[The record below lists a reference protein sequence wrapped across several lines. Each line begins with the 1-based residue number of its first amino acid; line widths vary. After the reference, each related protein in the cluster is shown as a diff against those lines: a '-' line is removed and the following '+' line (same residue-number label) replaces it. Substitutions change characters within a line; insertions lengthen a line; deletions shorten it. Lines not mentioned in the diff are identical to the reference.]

1 MSVTETAVPS
11 IPDHEL
17 LGRVGRGS
25 YGEVWLARGVTGA
38 YRAVKVVQRGS
49 FSSDRPYDREFS
61 GILKFEPVSRTHP
74 GLVSILHVGRN
85 HAAGHFYYVM
95 EVADDAQRGQ
105 AIEPGR
111 YLPKTLGEWLKQ
123 GPLPLTECIRVGL
136 ALSAALTHLHG
147 ANLVHRDIKP
157 SNIIFVEGLPKL
169 ADIGLVTDIGEKAT
183 FVGTEGYI
191 PPEGPGSPGADL
203 FSLGRVLYEMSTGKR
218 CDEFPELPTD
228 FRQRPDAELFARFNA
243 VVLRACDPRPACRH
257 ETALELQD
265 ALAALTGAT
274 RIDRGP
280 GASAESPSEA
290 ERPRALVI
298 CNTDDP
304 RDARVAGLL
313 EEHLTAAGWS
323 VLLNDSS
330 ELGVTWARRFEAEV
344 RQTRVIL
351 ALLSETSVDD
361 VVLNYQLDL
370 AVRAAGGPSP
380 APRILPVRL
389 AYPGPLP
396 GALAFASAQWPALSW
411 RDDSDDEPLTT
422 QVLERL
428 RAGAAA

>member
-1 MSVTETAVPS
+1 MSVTETAVPA

-17 LGRVGRGS
+17 LDRVGRGS

-38 YRAVKVVQRGS
+38 YRAVKVVRRAS

-85 HAAGHFYYVM
+85 PAAGYFYYVM
-95 EVADDAQRGQ
+95 EVADDVRKGQ
-105 AIEPGR
+105 AIEPGE

-123 GPLPLTECIRVGL
+123 GPLPLAECLRVGL

-218 CDEFPELPTD
+218 CDEFPELPGD
-228 FRQRPDAELFARFNA
+228 FRQRPDLELFARFNA
-243 VVLRACDPRPACRH
+243 VVLKACDPRPTSRH
-257 ETALELQD
+257 ETARELHD
-265 ALAALTGAT
+265 ELAALTGMA
-274 RIDRGP
+274 RVDRGL
-280 GASAESPSEA
+280 GAATESTSGAEL
-290 ERPRALVI
+290 PRALVVF
-298 CNTDDP
+298 NAHDP

-313 EEHLTAAGWS
+313 EERLSAAGWR

-330 ELGVTWARRFEAEV
+330 EFGVTWARRFEAELP
-344 RQTRVIL
+344 RTRAIL

-361 VVLNYQLDL
+361 VVVNYQLDQ

-380 APRILPVRL
+380 GPRLLPVRL

-396 GALAFASAQWPALSW
+396 GALAFASAPWPALSW
-411 RDDSDDEPLTT
+411 QDDSDDEPLATEI
-422 QVLERL
+422 LERL
-428 RAGAAA
+428 SAGPGA

>member
-95 EVADDAQRGQ
+95 EVADDVRTGQ
-105 AIEPGR
+105 AIEPGQ

-136 ALSAALTHLHG
+136 ALSDALTHLHG

-157 SNIIFVEGLPKL
+157 SNIIFVDGLPKL

-203 FSLGRVLYEMSTGKR
+203 FSLGRVLYEVSTGQR
-218 CDEFPELPTD
+218 CEEFPELPTD

-243 VVLRACDPRPACRH
+243 VVLKACDPRPAHRH
-257 ETALELQD
+257 ETARELHD
-265 ALAALTGAT
+265 ELAALTGVA
-274 RIDRGP
+274 RVGRGP
-280 GASAESPSEA
+280 GASAEPPA
-290 ERPRALVI
+290 AAKLPRALVVFE
-298 CNTDDP
+298 TDDP

-313 EEHLTAAGWS
+313 EERLAAAGWR

-330 ELGVTWARRFEAEV
+330 EFGVTWARRFEAELL
-344 RQTRVIL
+344 QTRVII

-361 VVLNYQLDL
+361 VVLNYRLDL

-380 APRILPVRL
+380 SLRILPVRL
-389 AYPGPLP
+389 AYTGPLP
-396 GALAFASAQWPALSW
+396 GALAFASAQWPALNW
-411 RDDSDDEPLTT
+411 LDENDDEKLATE
-422 QVLERL
+422 VLERL
-428 RAGAAA
+428 NAGAAA